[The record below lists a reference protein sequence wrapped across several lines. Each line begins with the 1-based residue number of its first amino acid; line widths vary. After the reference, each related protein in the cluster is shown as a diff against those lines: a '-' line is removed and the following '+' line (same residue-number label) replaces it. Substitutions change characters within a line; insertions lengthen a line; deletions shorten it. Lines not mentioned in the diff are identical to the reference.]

1 MSRNGHSLQILGA
14 LAMAAALGLVTSA
27 VRAAEPEVITLTQTA
42 CQFVEVEKGGDHKF
56 TSSKKADCEAI
67 NAESGAQRLAEA
79 KVLRLKAGN
88 YLFRVKNENVPYS
101 LGFWLRDAGYAE
113 ANVIKRLTLTS
124 VSGGGLDTGVTKDYA
139 VMLEPGEYI
148 YSCPLNP
155 TPDYKI
161 IVEG

>member
-1 MSRNGHSLQILGA
+1 MTRNGNSLQILGA
-14 LAMAAALGLVTSA
+14 LALAVALGLVTSA
-27 VRAAEPEVITLTQTA
+27 VRAAEPEVISLTQTA
-42 CQFVEVEKGGDHKF
+42 CQFVEVEKGGDLGF
-56 TSSKKADCEAI
+56 SSAKKADCEAI
-67 NAESGAQRLAEA
+67 NAETGAERLAEA
-79 KVLRLKAGN
+79 KVLRLKAGM
-88 YLFRVKNENVPYS
+88 YVFRVKNENVPYS

-113 ANVIKRLTLTS
+113 ANVVRRLTLTS

-139 VMLEPGEYI
+139 VTLEPGEYI